1 MSADRYRLLQQ
12 AVAMTHRMQTCGSE
26 GRWQEVIELEPQ
38 RRSLLEQVFATRAP
52 VDERL
57 AASVREILEIDK
69 QLMQHSLEARDQA
82 AEELG
87 LLARSRKVSKA
98 YRATAR

>member
-1 MSADRYRLLQQ
+1 MSADRYQLLDQ
-12 AVAMTHRMQTCGSE
+12 AVAMTHRMQACGSE
-26 GRWQEVIELEPQ
+26 GRWDEVIALEPQ
-38 RRSLLEQVFATRAP
+38 RRSLLEQAFATRDA

-57 AASVREILEIDK
+57 AARVREILEIDK
-69 QLMQHSLEARDQA
+69 QLMQYSLKARDQA

-87 LLARSRKVSKA
+87 LLSRGRKGSNA